1 MLPALFSIVLLFT
14 LLLLLLPLLSLLLLL
29 SPAVAAARAPPCTGG
44 RSGDSSAYG
53 MFSPPSVNGRCVR
66 PSWYFWCNEWRRLP
80 ASTTTGIVA
89 EQQLLL
95 SSPSLS
101 SALSRSESI
110 DELRSE
116 RSLLSS
122 AIVTVFSDIEPLSA
136 NALSLES
143 SSDERFS
150 TSDAPSSL
158 LWLPLV
164 WCRLL

>member
-1 MLPALFSIVLLFT
+1 M
-14 LLLLLLPLLSLLLLL
+14 LLSLLLLL
-29 SPAVAAARAPPCTGG
+29 LLFALLLLPLSSLLLSPPVGLVARPCTNG

-53 MFSPPSVNGRCVR
+53 MFSPPSVKGRCVR
-66 PSWYFWCNEWRRLP
+66 PSWYFWCSEWRRLP
-80 ASTTTGIVA
+80 ASTNIVA

-110 DELRSE
+110 DELRSD

-122 AIVTVFSDIEPLSA
+122 AIVTVLSDIEPLSA

-150 TSDAPSSL
+150 TSDTSSL
-158 LWLPLV
+158 LWLL
-164 WCRLL
+164 